1 MRFPVRTRK
10 GKMPT
15 VAWQRPSFFLLA
27 GGGLF
32 LLGAFVGF
40 YLFFPAEA
48 LKQRIIQEVGTRTR
62 VVVQIDQVTLYPLL
76 TLDAERVSLNI
87 AGLPQPL
94 EIEQLRLTPQWF
106 TLLAGNPGVQLQ
118 ADIMSGTITADLQKS
133 GALSAKAMGLRFD
146 LPLQNPIPFNVTGTL
161 DDLTLDSSLRL
172 GSEIKTLM
180 SLRLTD
186 VSILGLDLFTAESPG
201 VALGE
206 VVLEVDGQGRSMRI
220 TSLATKGGDLVVDG
234 EGTLLIGR
242 TAATSRIKLALQ
254 VRPGPNADPSLSSL
268 LELAGKPGQDGRYP
282 LNLSG
287 TLAKPILKPGG

>member
-94 EIEQLRLTPQWF
+94 EIEQLSVTP
-106 TLLAGNPGVQLQ
+106 
-118 ADIMSGTITADLQKS
+118 K
-133 GALSAKAMGLRFD
+133 
-146 LPLQNPIPFNVTGTL
+146 
-161 DDLTLDSSLRL
+161 
-172 GSEIKTLM
+172 
-180 SLRLTD
+180 
-186 VSILGLDLFTAESPG
+186 
-201 VALGE
+201 
-206 VVLEVDGQGRSMRI
+206 
-220 TSLATKGGDLVVDG
+220 
-234 EGTLLIGR
+234 
-242 TAATSRIKLALQ
+242 
-254 VRPGPNADPSLSSL
+254 
-268 LELAGKPGQDGRYP
+268 
-282 LNLSG
+282 
-287 TLAKPILKPGG
+287 